1 MVPQRC
7 LFLTFRIS
15 RYVILHGKK
24 DFINLIPFG
33 ILRWEIILHYLNR
46 HNIVRIR
53 GNVMDRRRQR
63 SESWGVMNPGVQV
76 ASKSIRQEKRNPPKS
91 FQKEHIP
98 ATL

>member
-46 HNIVRIR
+46 HNIVTGVLLRKK
-53 GNVMDRRRQR
+53 GRQNSQNQR
-63 SESWGVMNPGVQV
+63 KCDG
-76 ASKSIRQEKRNPPKS
+76 
-91 FQKEHIP
+91 
-98 ATL
+98 